1 MTIFCARSRRKGCFS
16 QSPPLRTGDSVW
28 PASHS
33 FSRQHG
39 VSVSA
44 VSFRHHSLAKRN
56 GARRRTGLRG
66 KGGRRGGWC
75 RGRIWSGRRPPFPFC
90 FPNALH
96 HSVWPKMVQRET
108 QVQTEISKT
117 GVDLHWQECQT
128 EPPAREGTKNR
139 SRKLLRRSLS
149 SNLPSCGNGLVTCT
163 IISFE
168 LYQIR
173 PPL

>member
-1 MTIFCARSRRKGCFS
+1 MTGYIFKQPNTHWLSLCRY
-16 QSPPLRTGDSVW
+16 PPPRELEIPFGPQV
-28 PASHS
+28 PP
-33 FSRQHG
+33 FP
-39 VSVSA
+39 VSA
-44 VSFRHHSLAKRN
+44 VFFVSAVPFRHRSLAKRK
-56 GARRRTGLRG
+56 GASRRTGLRG

-139 SRKLLRRSLS
+139 SRKLYKD
-149 SNLPSCGNGLVTCT
+149 G
-163 IISFE
+163 SFTK
-168 LYQIR
+168 
-173 PPL
+173 